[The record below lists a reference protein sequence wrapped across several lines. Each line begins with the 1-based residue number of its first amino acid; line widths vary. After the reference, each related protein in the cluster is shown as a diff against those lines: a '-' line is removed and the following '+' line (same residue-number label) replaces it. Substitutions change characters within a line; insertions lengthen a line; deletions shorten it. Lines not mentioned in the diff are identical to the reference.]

1 MGCETYYEGVFRFA
15 LGKLPPYFS
24 QMVIQPDMDN
34 LIGDGFGELMLT
46 PQRLVTALIASCDP
60 NSEL

>member
-1 MGCETYYEGVFRFA
+1 
-15 LGKLPPYFS
+15 
-24 QMVIQPDMDN
+24 MVIQPDMDN
-34 LIGDGFGELMLT
+34 LIGDGFGELLLT